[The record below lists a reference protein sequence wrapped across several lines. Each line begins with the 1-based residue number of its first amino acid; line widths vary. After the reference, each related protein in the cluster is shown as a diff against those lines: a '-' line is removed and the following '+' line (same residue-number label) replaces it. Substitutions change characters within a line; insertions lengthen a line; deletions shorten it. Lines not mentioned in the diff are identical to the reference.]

1 MIYFDNSATTS
12 LHPEVIDAMLPF
24 LKEEYGNPSSKYY
37 TLAENAK
44 KSIEE
49 ARTHVAKLLGCEAD
63 EVVFTS
69 GATESNN
76 MILKGLMDYYQ
87 QNEIKLVT
95 TSVEHPSILE
105 TAKFLQTKGF
115 EVDYLGVDRYGR
127 VSIEE
132 LESVLNKDSN
142 RKVLVSIIWGNNEL
156 GSLNDIE
163 KLSNFCKRKGA
174 FFHTDATQVLGKINL
189 HIGNLGIGFLSC
201 SAHKIHGPK
210 GIGACVIKKQPSGSR
225 TFLTPLLHG
234 GGQENQYRSGTLST
248 HNIIG
253 MGKAAEIAF
262 RDIEDTK
269 KHLSDLE
276 GYFISKVTAI
286 FPEIVRL
293 NSDRENKIPG
303 VVNLRFEGINNEMLI
318 RNLKDEVAISTG
330 SACSSTKPS
339 HVLLSIGLT
348 LDEVRSSIRVSFSR
362 FNNKE
367 DVDKFLSILAS

>member
-87 QNEIKLVT
+87 QNGIKLVT

-127 VSIEE
+127 VSIDE

-189 HIGNLGIGFLSC
+189 HIGNLGLGFLSC

-276 GYFISKVTAI
+276 EYFISKVTAI

-339 HVLLSIGLT
+339 HVLLNIGLT

-367 DVDKFLSILAS
+367 DVDKFLSILEG